1 MHHGILLFFDV
12 SGGEIVVILLFVL
25 IFFGSKKIP
34 EMARGLGKGLREI
47 RDASDAIKR
56 EIQQEGNKMRD
67 DLVSTGQQMM
77 EQSKDKQLESASDS
91 VQETQPKASTINEPS
106 TEETMSDES
115 QAHGNQTEAQA
126 KTDLPPTST
135 PLDQQF

>member
-1 MHHGILLFFDV
+1 
-12 SGGEIVVILLFVL
+12 
-25 IFFGSKKIP
+25 
-34 EMARGLGKGLREI
+34 MARGLGKGLREI

-77 EQSKDKQLESASDS
+77 EQSKEKQLESASDS
-91 VQETQPKASTINEPS
+91 VQETQPKASTINAPS
-106 TEETMSDES
+106 AEETKSDES
-115 QAHGNQTEAQA
+115 QAQGNKTEAQA